1 MSLPPDDLH
10 TRLATLR
17 EDGAWR
23 FQPARWRAL
32 EALARRLNGQP
43 EGVRSQLQE
52 RLAQGLQAHA
62 NGLALAREA
71 AAELARQITAD
82 HPSQARAARSLQEAG
97 DLPGLRRLALRAQ
110 SSAACPPL
118 AELNA
123 QMRALRPGSG
133 DASGLRAQG
142 APAQAPAAGS
152 TKTATAAAAGP
163 TSRRQPGASVA
174 ATPLR
179 SPLPVPG
186 TDELASARR
195 FRRAWAATRV
205 QDQVDSAVA
214 RRPAQAGPLNSH
226 ALVLESLALMRELS
240 PDYLRHFMAQVETL
254 LWLERARVAYP
265 AASAK
270 AGKSRPKA
278 AAPRGKRK
286 A

>member
-1 MSLPPDDLH
+1 MSLAPDDLQA
-10 TRLATLR
+10 RLAALR

-32 EALARRLNGQP
+32 ETLARRLEGQP
-43 EGVRSQLQE
+43 EGVRLRLQE

-62 NGLALAREA
+62 DGLAHARED
-71 AAELARQITAD
+71 AAELARRITAE
-82 HPSQARAARSLQEAG
+82 HPAQARAARSLQEAG
-97 DLPGLRRLALRAQ
+97 DLAGLRRLALRAQ
-110 SSAACPPL
+110 SPGACLPL
-118 AELNA
+118 AQLNEL
-123 QMRALRPGSG
+123 
-133 DASGLRAQG
+133 LRASAPG
-142 APAQAPAAGS
+142 AAAPEFSTQAANGHSQALAPDALQTGARTTRRTPTAS
-152 TKTATAAAAGP
+152 AKTAAQRPPA
-163 TSRRQPGASVA
+163 
-174 ATPLR
+174 PL
-179 SPLPVPG
+179 PG

-195 FRRAWAATRV
+195 FRRAWAATRA

-254 LWLERARVAYP
+254 LWLDRARLAYP

-270 AGKSRPKA
+270 GGKSRPKA
-278 AAPRGKRK
+278 TASRGRRK